1 MTDVTHVSSFSWKF
15 WASKVLRIF
24 VKNFRS
30 SRSANSAFLLLKIV
44 STRRRLCQEVHKV
57 FNRLQMFSRALNRN
71 KSSQRKTYLPEVI
84 TTLLYVHSPEYDPEP
99 FLIKSITKFV
109 IVIGRQLRDF
119 GTTKKVISIFVLQ
132 FFNIFLI
139 VSMDIV
145 SRNSAIWRR
154 AMKMY
159 KSLRPEAF
167 GSSSITSEWVLSLPY
182 LARIF
187 KKVIIKTPKS
197 A

>member
-1 MTDVTHVSSFSWKF
+1 MWRTLVRFHEKF
-15 WASKVLRIF
+15 WASKVFRIF

-30 SRSANSAFLLLKIV
+30 SRSANSAFLLLKII
-44 STRRRLCQEVHKV
+44 STRRKLCQEVHKV

-84 TTLLYVHSPEYDPEP
+84 TTPLYVPSPEYDPEP

-139 VSMDIV
+139 VLLDIV

-182 LARIF
+182 SARIF
-187 KKVIIKTPKS
+187 QKVIIKTPKS

>member
-1 MTDVTHVSSFSWKF
+1 MHSVNDTLVRFHEKF
-15 WASKVLRIF
+15 WASKVFRIF

-30 SRSANSAFLLLKIV
+30 SRSANSAFLLLKII

-84 TTLLYVHSPEYDPEP
+84 TTLLYVPSPEYDPEP

-119 GTTKKVISIFVLQ
+119 GTTKNVISIFVFQ
-132 FFNIFLI
+132 FFNIF
-139 VSMDIV
+139 
-145 SRNSAIWRR
+145 
-154 AMKMY
+154 
-159 KSLRPEAF
+159 
-167 GSSSITSEWVLSLPY
+167 
-182 LARIF
+182 
-187 KKVIIKTPKS
+187 
-197 A
+197 

>member
-1 MTDVTHVSSFSWKF
+1 MWRTLVRFHEKC
-15 WASKVLRIF
+15 WASKVFRIF
-24 VKNFRS
+24 LKNFRS
-30 SRSANSAFLLLKIV
+30 SRSANSAFLLFKII

-57 FNRLQMFSRALNRN
+57 FNKLQMFSRALNRN

-84 TTLLYVHSPEYDPEP
+84 TTLLYVPSPEYDPEP

-119 GTTKKVISIFVLQ
+119 GSTKKVISIFVLQ

-139 VSMDIV
+139 VLLDIV

-167 GSSSITSEWVLSLPY
+167 GSSSTTSEWVLSLPCS
-182 LARIF
+182 ARIF
-187 KKVIIKTPKS
+187 
-197 A
+197 

>member
-15 WASKVLRIF
+15 WASKVFGIF

-30 SRSANSAFLLLKIV
+30 SRSANSAFLLLKII

-84 TTLLYVHSPEYDPEP
+84 TTLLYVPSPEYDPEP

-109 IVIGRQLRDF
+109 IVISRQLRDF
-119 GTTKKVISIFVLQ
+119 GTTKNVISIFVFQ
-132 FFNIFLI
+132 YFLI
-139 VSMDIV
+139 VLLDIV

-182 LARIF
+182 SARIF
-187 KKVIIKTPKS
+187 QKVIIKTLKS

>member
-1 MTDVTHVSSFSWKF
+1 MWRTLVRFHEKF
-15 WASKVLRIF
+15 WASKVFRIF

-30 SRSANSAFLLLKIV
+30 SRSANSAFLLLKII
-44 STRRRLCQEVHKV
+44 SNRRRLCQEVHKV

-84 TTLLYVHSPEYDPEP
+84 TTLLYVPSPEYDPEP

-139 VSMDIV
+139 VLLDIV

-182 LARIF
+182 SARIF
-187 KKVIIKTPKS
+187 QKVIIKTLKS

>member
-1 MTDVTHVSSFSWKF
+1 MWRTLVRFHEKF
-15 WASKVLRIF
+15 WASKVFRIF

-30 SRSANSAFLLLKIV
+30 SRSANSAFLLLKII

-57 FNRLQMFSRALNRN
+57 FTRLQMFSRALNRN

-84 TTLLYVHSPEYDPEP
+84 TTLLYVPSPEYDPEP

-139 VSMDIV
+139 VLLDIV

-182 LARIF
+182 SARIF
-187 KKVIIKTPKS
+187 QKVIIKTPKS

>member
-1 MTDVTHVSSFSWKF
+1 MWRTLVRFHEKF
-15 WASKVLRIF
+15 WASKVFRIF

-30 SRSANSAFLLLKIV
+30 SRSANSAFLLLKII

-84 TTLLYVHSPEYDPEP
+84 TTLLYVPSPEYDPEP

-119 GTTKKVISIFVLQ
+119 GTTKKVISIFVFQ

-139 VSMDIV
+139 VLLDIV

-182 LARIF
+182 SARIF
-187 KKVIIKTPKS
+187 QKVIIKTLKS

>member
-1 MTDVTHVSSFSWKF
+1 MWRTLVRFHEKF
-15 WASKVLRIF
+15 WASKVFGIF

-57 FNRLQMFSRALNRN
+57 FNWLQMFSRALNRN

-84 TTLLYVHSPEYDPEP
+84 TTLLYVPSPEYDPEP

-139 VSMDIV
+139 VSLDIV

-167 GSSSITSEWVLSLPY
+167 GSSSITSEWVLSLPCS
-182 LARIF
+182 ARIF
-187 KKVIIKTPKS
+187 KKVIIKTLKS

>member
-1 MTDVTHVSSFSWKF
+1 MWRTLVRFHEKF
-15 WASKVLRIF
+15 WASKVFRIF

-30 SRSANSAFLLLKIV
+30 SRSANSAFLHLKII

-84 TTLLYVHSPEYDPEP
+84 TTLLYVPSPEYDPEP

-139 VSMDIV
+139 VSLDIV

-182 LARIF
+182 SARTF
-187 KKVIIKTPKS
+187 QKVIIKTPKS

>member
-1 MTDVTHVSSFSWKF
+1 MWRTLVRFHEKF
-15 WASKVLRIF
+15 WASKVFRIF

-30 SRSANSAFLLLKIV
+30 SRSANSAFLLLKII
-44 STRRRLCQEVHKV
+44 STRRKLCQEVHKV

-84 TTLLYVHSPEYDPEP
+84 TTLLYVPSPEYDPEP

-139 VSMDIV
+139 VLLDIV

-182 LARIF
+182 SARIF
-187 KKVIIKTPKS
+187 QKVIIKTLKS